1 MPEKNKAE
9 NQKAERVKS
18 NFWGKYLE
26 ENCMEIN

>member
-1 MPEKNKAE
+1 MPEKKEFE

-26 ENCMEIN
+26 ENCMEIS